1 MAIITHLENFDKV
14 QQDEYDIVIQDRR
27 CLQVQHLGYRM

>member
-1 MAIITHLENFDKV
+1 MARLTHLENFDKV

-27 CLQVQHLGYRM
+27 CLQDPHLGYKM